1 MAKFEVY
8 PDESGEYRFR
18 LRARNGQ
25 IIAVSQGYKSKES
38 CVRGIQS
45 VKANAPTARIVFLE
59 EEPDIKKG
67 VGVSV

>member
-59 EEPDIKKG
+59 EEHDIKKG
-67 VGVSV
+67 VSV